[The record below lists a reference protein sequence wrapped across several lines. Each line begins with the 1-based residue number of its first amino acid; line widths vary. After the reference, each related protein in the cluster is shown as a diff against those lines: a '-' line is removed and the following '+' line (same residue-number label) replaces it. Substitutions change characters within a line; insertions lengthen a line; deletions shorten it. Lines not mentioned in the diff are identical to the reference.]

1 MQSDFRRSAGPRCL
15 AAGPAT
21 GSPAALTPSISAV
34 RARFVPGPVD
44 RPCRCQVAGFR
55 KALNILVPR
64 PVSKEGLLGSRI
76 RENAGDVAR
85 ILTNAATPKSKLDD
99 ALGRSLPRLGD
110 CNNDHQLIAL
120 APRGLERTGF
130 TALIPRL
137 DDSKVSCRPLRRMR
151 N

>member
-64 PVSKEGLLGSRI
+64 QVSKEGLLGSRI
-76 RENAGDVAR
+76 RENAGDVTR
-85 ILTNAATPKSKLDD
+85 ILTNAATQKS
-99 ALGRSLPRLGD
+99 RLTTHYRNCWYSQARAYD
-110 CNNDHQLIAL
+110 QWRLVV
-120 APRGLERTGF
+120 RTEMPS
-130 TALIPRL
+130 TSAACSI
-137 DDSKVSCRPLRRMR
+137 VSPTK
-151 N
+151 